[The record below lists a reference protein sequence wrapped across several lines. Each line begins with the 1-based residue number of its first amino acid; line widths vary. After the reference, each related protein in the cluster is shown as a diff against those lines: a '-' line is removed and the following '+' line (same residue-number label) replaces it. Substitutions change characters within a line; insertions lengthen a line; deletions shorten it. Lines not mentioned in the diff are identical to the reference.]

1 MLCDKL
7 LMTEGSGL
15 YLAGPALVK
24 AAIGQTVSHEEL
36 GGATMHAAISGTIDF
51 REPTTTACLERLRRL
66 IEALPPDPAERDLP
80 RYAGP
85 DASELDQVHLRRPS
99 TTFAI

>member
-24 AAIGQTVSHEEL
+24 SSIGQEVSHEEL
-36 GGATMHAAISGTIDF
+36 GGAAMHAAIN
-51 REPTTTACLERLRRL
+51 EPNLRRDSMTFL
-66 IEALPPDPAERDLP
+66 RDF
-80 RYAGP
+80 Y
-85 DASELDQVHLRRPS
+85 
-99 TTFAI
+99 